1 MDILM
6 VGALIGFST
15 YVVEP
20 DDLIF
25 GILFESIVLIAFAV
39 FLGIF

>member
-1 MDILM
+1 M

-20 DDLIF
+20 DDLSLGLI
-25 GILFESIVLIAFAV
+25 FESIVLIAFAV
-39 FLGIF
+39 FLGFF

>member
-1 MDILM
+1 MDILI

-15 YVVEP
+15 CVVEP
-20 DDLIF
+20 DDLSF
-25 GILFESIVLIAFAV
+25 GLIFESIVLVAFAV